1 MTFLNKS
8 TDTEVTK
15 LDTAFAVH
23 EHIIEL
29 DIPVQHAPAVA
40 VTQRVE
46 DLLKDCLCT
55 LFIKPLTLFDILKQ
69 ITPT

>member
-8 TDTEVTK
+8 TDAEVTK
-15 LDTAFAVH
+15 LDAAFAIH
-23 EHIIEL
+23 EHVVKL

-46 DLLKDCLCT
+46 DLFEDCLCT
-55 LFIKPLTLFDILKQ
+55 LLI
-69 ITPT
+69 